1 MMDNATRN
9 ILVVDD
15 DDKLRELVI
24 RYLSEEGFTVSG
36 VADGVDMDRFLE
48 RNPVDL
54 IVLDLMLPGE
64 DGLSI
69 ARRLRSMHD
78 TPILI
83 LSARGDEV
91 DRIVGLEVGADDY
104 LPKPF
109 NPREL
114 LARIRAVLRRLD
126 AHPVESE
133 PQGEPRQHRFGDF
146 TLDRLSH
153 SLTWHDKAI
162 ELTAGDFAL
171 LEAFVSRPNRL
182 MSRDQLIEILKG
194 YERSPYDR
202 SIDVRVTR
210 LRKKIEP
217 NPEHP
222 QFIRTVWGKGYMF
235 TPQGNPDSL

>member
-1 MMDNATRN
+1 MENATRN

-15 DDKLRELVI
+15 DDKLRDLVI
-24 RYLSEEGFTVSG
+24 RYLSGEGFSVSG
-36 VADGVDMDRFLE
+36 VADGRGMDRFLDHK
-48 RNPVDL
+48 RVDL

-69 ARRLRSMHD
+69 ARRLRSTGD

-114 LARIRAVLRRLD
+114 LARIRAVLRRTD
-126 AHPVESE
+126 SHPREAGA
-133 PQGEPRQHRFGDF
+133 PPGDRQHRFGDF
-146 TLDRLSH
+146 TLDLLSH
-153 SLTWHDKAI
+153 SLTLDDKVI
-162 ELTAGDFAL
+162 DLTAGDFAL

-182 MSRDQLIEILKG
+182 MSRDNLIELLKG

-217 NPEHP
+217 DPEHP
-222 QFIRTVWGKGYMF
+222 QYIRTVWGKGYMF
-235 TPQGNPDSL
+235 TPQGNPGTT

>member
-1 MMDNATRN
+1 MENTPRN

-15 DDKLRELVI
+15 DDKLRDLVI
-24 RYLSEEGFTVSG
+24 RYLGGEGFAVTG
-36 VADGVDMDRFLE
+36 VTDGAAMDRYLD

-69 ARRLRSMHD
+69 ARRLRTART
-78 TPILI
+78 TPIII

-126 AHPVESE
+126 AHPGTDEGPSGK
-133 PQGEPRQHRFGDF
+133 QFKFGDF
-146 TLDRLSH
+146 VLDVTSH
-153 SLTWHDKAI
+153 SLMRDSEVI
-162 ELTAGDFAL
+162 DLTPGDFAL
-171 LEAFVSRPNRL
+171 LEAFVSRPNRI
-182 MSRDQLIEILKG
+182 MTRDSLIELLKG

-222 QFIRTVWGKGYMF
+222 QYIRTVWGKGYMF
-235 TPQGNPDSL
+235 TPQGNPVPQ

>member
-1 MMDNATRN
+1 METVQRH

-15 DDKLRELVI
+15 DKKLRDLVMQ
-24 RYLSEEGFTVSG
+24 YLGGEGFSVAG
-36 VADGVDMDRFLE
+36 VADGAGMERHLE
-48 RNPVDL
+48 GHPVDL

-69 ARRLRSMHD
+69 ARRLRTTRT
-78 TPILI
+78 TPIII

-114 LARIRAVLRRLD
+114 LARIRAVLRRLEAQPLAD
-126 AHPVESE
+126 EAASGQQV
-133 PQGEPRQHRFGDF
+133 RFGDF
-146 TLDRLSH
+146 TLDIPSQNLMRADEPID
-153 SLTWHDKAI
+153 LTP
-162 ELTAGDFAL
+162 GDFAL
-171 LEAFVSRPNRL
+171 LEALVSRPNRI
-182 MSRDQLIEILKG
+182 MTRDSLIELLKG
-194 YERSPYDR
+194 YERSPFDR

-222 QFIRTVWGKGYMF
+222 QYIRTIWGKGYMF
-235 TPQGNPDSL
+235 TPQGNPLQR